1 MNVVFMRC
9 KDFCKRRMVAIGRV
23 FMVRRIYGALGWEGV
38 HDTFLRWKII
48 PVLSLSKVPF

>member
-9 KDFCKRRMVAIGRV
+9 KDLCKRRMVAIGRV

-38 HDTFLRWKII
+38 HDT
-48 PVLSLSKVPF
+48 SLAMENNTRV